1 MNLLNDREVSI
12 ATLEPVALSIALV
25 QRSLTLDASGLEG
38 MCSLAASLHH
48 VEPRALDERGR
59 LAFWL
64 NVYNTLNRHALVREN
79 LSGNLL
85 AKFGFFSRSAYR
97 VGALE
102 YTMDAIEHGLLRGN
116 RRRPLSPFKPLREDD
131 PRLLCAP
138 SAADARVHFAL
149 NCGARSCP
157 AVRPYRADTVDAL
170 LDEGTRA
177 YFAQECAIDEDERAL
192 RLPFLLRM
200 YRMDFG
206 DERAMVDFA
215 LAHLD
220 APRAQWLRAHRDR
233 VKVRFGAYDWTI
245 VR

>member
-1 MNLLNDREVSI
+1 MNLLNDREVSV

-25 QRSLTLDASGLEG
+25 QRSRTLDASGLDG
-38 MCSLAASLHH
+38 MCALAASLHH
-48 VEPRALDERGR
+48 VEPRALDDRGR

-64 NVYNTLNRHALVREN
+64 NVYNTLNRHALVQEN
-79 LSGNLL
+79 LAGNLL
-85 AKFGFFSRSAYR
+85 AKFGFFSRSGYR
-97 VGALE
+97 IGALA

-131 PRLLCAP
+131 PRLRCAP
-138 SAADARVHFAL
+138 SVADARVHFAL

-157 AVRPYRADTVDAL
+157 PVRAYRADTVDAL
-170 LDEGTRA
+170 LDAATRE
-177 YFAQECAIDEDERAL
+177 YFAHECAIDEHKREL
-192 RLPFLLRM
+192 SLPFLLRM

-220 APRAQWLRAHRDR
+220 EPRAAWLREHRAH
-233 VKVRFGAYDWTI
+233 VKVRFSDYDWTI